1 MIFLF
6 RRFESTGHWSIYHE
20 PSVLDQ
26 DWSASVDW
34 GHPEEDR
41 EAVGTFEWNI
51 GFSSHRVE
59 LRLPAWVVSSW
70 GAGENVRGQSSSLN
84 RVTKSEIIQ
93 KDIGA
98 WHMTQLGK
106 KQSNEIFDISIA
118 GPIDMK
124 PRSLIIVE
132 LALAQICYSP

>member
-1 MIFLF
+1 M
-6 RRFESTGHWSIYHE
+6 
-20 PSVLDQ
+20 
-26 DWSASVDW
+26 
-34 GHPEEDR
+34 
-41 EAVGTFEWNI
+41 
-51 GFSSHRVE
+51 
-59 LRLPAWVVSSW
+59 VSSW
-70 GAGENVRGQSSSLN
+70 GAGEHVRGQSSSLN